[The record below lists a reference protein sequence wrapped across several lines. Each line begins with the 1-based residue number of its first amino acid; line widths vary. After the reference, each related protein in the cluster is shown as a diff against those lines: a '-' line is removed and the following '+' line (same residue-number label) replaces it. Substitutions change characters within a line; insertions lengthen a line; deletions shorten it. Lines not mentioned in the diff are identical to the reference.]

1 MHGIDITLHVKR
13 QTGTD
18 DFGAPIYEESTE
30 VISNVLVGE
39 PQGEEIVNDMQ
50 LHGKRLAYT
59 LAIPKGDRHDWHDV
73 TVEFFGEKFRSYGD
87 VTQGI
92 DHLIPLAWNNKVKVE
107 RIE

>member
-1 MHGIDITLHVKR
+1 MHGIDVILWTKT

-18 DFGAPIYEESTE
+18 DFGAPVYSEESET
-30 VISNVLVGE
+30 VSNILIGE
-39 PQGEEIVNDMQ
+39 PQDGEIINDMQ

-59 LAIPKGDRHDWHDV
+59 LAIPKGDAHDWHNV
-73 TVEFFGEKFRSYGD
+73 EVEFFNERFRTYGD

-92 DHLIPLAWNNKVKVE
+92 DHLIPLSWNKKVKVE

>member
-30 VISNVLVGE
+30 IISNVLVGE
-39 PQGEEIVNDMQ
+39 PQGEEIVNDIQ

-59 LAIPKGDRHDWHDV
+59 LAIPKGDNHDWHDV

-92 DHLIPLAWNNKVKVE
+92 DHLIPLTWNKKVKVE